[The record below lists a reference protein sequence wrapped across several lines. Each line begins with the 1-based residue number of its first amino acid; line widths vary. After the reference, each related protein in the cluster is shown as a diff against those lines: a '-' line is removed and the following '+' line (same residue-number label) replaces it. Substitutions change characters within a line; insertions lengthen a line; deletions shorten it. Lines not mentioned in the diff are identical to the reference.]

1 MFEMACGFELSTVV
15 PSPDDLSRAKHP
27 DVCKVTLSSV
37 TVRCAKLNVSMA
49 GPGVHF

>member
-15 PSPDDLSRAKHP
+15 PSPDDLSRVKHS
-27 DVCKVTLSSV
+27 DMCKVTLSGV
-37 TVRCAKLNVSMA
+37 AVRCANVSMA